1 MSKNNAFA
9 DKLQGF
15 ADRLKT
21 EPAQVPVQKVMPVE
35 LSTSSREDQQ
45 LNVWIPKDLMR
56 RLKVKGAE
64 TDKSLKEMVTEA
76 LEQFI
81 YDGTNHKNI

>member
-1 MSKNNAFA
+1 MAKNTAFA

-15 ADRLKT
+15 ADRVKT
-21 EPAQVPVQKVMPVE
+21 EPVQLPVQKVTLVQPADSPKE
-35 LSTSSREDQQ
+35 EQQ
-45 LNVWIPKDLMR
+45 LNVWIPKDLMK

-76 LEQFI
+76 ISQFLL
-81 YDGTNHKNI
+81 